1 MSSVLATH
9 FPKVAVSVA
18 KSNAHAAID
27 RMKIPLDTAIG
38 NLNAIIN
45 KMEMR
50 ESMSVDE
57 HINIGA
63 ARNLLMQIEV
73 EMEAVKS
80 LITEHGSK

>member
-1 MSSVLATH
+1 MTH
-9 FPKVAVSVA
+9 YPKVAVTVA
-18 KSNAHAAID
+18 KDNTHAAIE
-27 RMKIPLDTAIG
+27 RMKIPLETAIG

-63 ARNLLMQIEV
+63 ARNLLLQIEG

-80 LITEHGSK
+80 LITEH

>member
-1 MSSVLATH
+1 MSLLQTH
-9 FPKVAVSVA
+9 FPKVAVHVA
-18 KSNAHAAID
+18 KGNTKAAIE

-38 NLNAIIN
+38 NLNVIIN

-57 HINIGA
+57 HINVGA
-63 ARNLLMQIEV
+63 ARNLLIQIEQ

-80 LITEHGSK
+80 LLNEQ